1 MKVKRYEL
9 KPNTTIK
16 DLLKCGAI
24 EDRNFLYIDKFVEV
38 KNSDI
43 RIRLSFTSDVNKWN
57 DVGGVEVFNTDSGQ
71 SCRLFYKYRDSGEDA
86 ESGLIEYLISEYNI
100 FMDSLPIMI
109 STKSK
114 KK

>member
-43 RIRLSFTSDVNKWN
+43 RIRLSFTSDVNK
-57 DVGGVEVFNTDSGQ
+57 
-71 SCRLFYKYRDSGEDA
+71 
-86 ESGLIEYLISEYNI
+86 
-100 FMDSLPIMI
+100 
-109 STKSK
+109 
-114 KK
+114 